1 MLYEKIHVNNIAMV
15 YFLLKT
21 AVPQTHSLKSLVF
34 LTSRNQSD
42 QRVIVNQWI
51 SELSE

>member
-34 LTSRNQSD
+34 LTSQTTNQIN
-42 QRVIVNQWI
+42 V
-51 SELSE
+51 